1 MTGYIKYFKNGGKN
15 MSFVIKDDDMLNR
28 YIEIW
33 NKMKE
38 TLTIRFQS
46 IPVYGE
52 QYIRAKVREFNGVV
66 KKTF

>member
-15 MSFVIKDDDMLNR
+15 MSFVIKGDDMLNR

>member
-52 QYIRAKVREFNGVV
+52 QYIRAKVREFSGVV

>member
-1 MTGYIKYFKNGGKN
+1 

>member
-1 MTGYIKYFKNGGKN
+1 MTGYIKFFKNGGKN